1 MLWDLLIISE
11 AIRKLLDK
19 IQNRGKKKKEGKDL
33 PKKL

>member
-19 IQNRGKKKKEGKDL
+19 IQKRKKRKNGKDL
-33 PKKL
+33 PEKL